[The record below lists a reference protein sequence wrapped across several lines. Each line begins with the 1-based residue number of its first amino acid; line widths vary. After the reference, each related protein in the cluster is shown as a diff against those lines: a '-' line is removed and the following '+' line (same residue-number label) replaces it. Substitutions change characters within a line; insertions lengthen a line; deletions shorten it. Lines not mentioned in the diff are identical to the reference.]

1 MANMRRAS
9 AVGCRVQV
17 YWEGEDEWFDGVVS
31 EFSPGRGYYVKYD
44 DGEEQW
50 EVGVCHPAITNTGEH
65 AMRFLSEPEGGE
77 EVEGATDPMPSPR
90 ERKEASPDTEPNDD
104 DEDYDGDHES
114 DEDEQD
120 EEADATLSESG
131 SPTPEQEEQEVSAL
145 TPTPKS
151 SATSDRVSSSTKQR
165 ALKPAASYM
174 RNSSAFFRDEETLR
188 EMRLDLRKEK
198 KALANQ
204 VHVLTMQVAERE
216 QRSSVLKRE
225 LQQLKT
231 EVTLA
236 NVMLQHPLPR
246 GSSEKLQKPKTTTQ
260 WNERVLDQKLQNQS
274 LAQELLDLKTSV
286 QEQQSVVRRKQQQRD
301 ELQSKLARVPRRH
314 LCTLVELQVEI
325 ARLLEEK
332 RTLEAL
338 PLPPSS
344 CDSTERP
351 TSSRTGS
358 SSKAALQNELIG
370 LESTAESFKEELR
383 QWQLKVDCEQAR
395 LTPMETRLASLQQ
408 ELRRY
413 EDSQVLLRSVFLRLS
428 PDPHDGCVTL
438 DAALTAL
445 HTLAPPD
452 QADATVGDMK
462 SRLKEE
468 QFLSPDDTA
477 EQQQRFSFSQFV
489 EAFTFLFK

>member
-9 AVGCRVQV
+9 AVGRRVQV
-17 YWEGEDEWFDGVVS
+17 YWEGEDEWFEGVVS
-31 EFSPGRGYYVKYD
+31 EFSPGRGHYVKYD

-50 EVGVCHPAITNTGEH
+50 EANTGEQ
-65 AMRFLSEPEGGE
+65 AMRFLSEPEEGE
-77 EVEGATDPMPSPR
+77 EVEGATDTIPSPR

-104 DEDYDGDHES
+104 DEEDYDDDHES
-114 DEDEQD
+114 DD
-120 EEADATLSESG
+120 EEERGEGADAALSGSG
-131 SPTPEQEEQEVSAL
+131 SPTPEQEEQGVSVL
-145 TPTPKS
+145 TPTSKS
-151 SATSDRVSSSTKQR
+151 SATSDRVPSSTKQR

-188 EMRLDLRKEK
+188 EMRFDLMKEK
-198 KALANQ
+198 KSLTNQ
-204 VHVLTMQVAERE
+204 VHVLTMQVTERE

-246 GSSEKLQKPKTTTQ
+246 GSFEKLQRPNTITQ

-286 QEQQSVVRRKQQQRD
+286 QKQQSVVRRKQQQRD
-301 ELQSKLARVPRRH
+301 ELRSKLARVPRRH

-332 RTLEAL
+332 RTLEAQS
-338 PLPPSS
+338 LPPSS
-344 CDSTERP
+344 CDRP
-351 TSSRTGS
+351 TSSRTGA
-358 SSKAALQNELIG
+358 SSKVALQNELTS

-438 DAALTAL
+438 DAALAAL
-445 HTLAPPD
+445 HTLAPPN
-452 QADATVGDMK
+452 QAHVAVEDMK
-462 SRLKEE
+462 THLKEE
-468 QFLSPDDTA
+468 NLLSSNDTA
-477 EQQQRFSFSQFV
+477 EQQRFSFSQFV
-489 EAFTFLFK
+489 EAFTYLFK